1 VTKSKNTPKDSFLKI
16 LIVFLLELIKVAKI
30 LLMIIQATMGT
41 NPVLIGELFMRF
53 LK

>member
-1 VTKSKNTPKDSFLKI
+1 VTKSKNTPKYSFLKI

-41 NPVLIGELFMRF
+41 NPVYMESYF
-53 LK
+53 